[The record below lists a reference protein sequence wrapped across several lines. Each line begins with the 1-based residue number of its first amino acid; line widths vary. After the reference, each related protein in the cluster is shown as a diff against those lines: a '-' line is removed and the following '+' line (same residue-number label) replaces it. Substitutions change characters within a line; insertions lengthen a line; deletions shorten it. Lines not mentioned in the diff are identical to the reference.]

1 MAMAATAAAPAM
13 AVPAPAAARDA
24 TRLESAVKRSGR
36 QGIMRSLSF
45 H

>member
-1 MAMAATAAAPAM
+1 MAATTPV
-13 AVPAPAAARDA
+13 AVPAAARDA

-36 QGIMRSLSF
+36 RGITRSLSF